1 MSINHKFFV
10 LTKHGLN
17 IIMIPDNLIQAD
29 DYKLIR
35 LDRTSLNLQGFT
47 KRGGGIAVYI
57 KNCVQF
63 EALTEPLF
71 QGSTED
77 LEFMTIKIIRK
88 CTKPLYLINL
98 YRPPTGDLEN
108 MYTSLSQFLSSLD
121 NIDNATVYHTN
132 NFSIYIRIIPKLKFT
147 L

>member
-1 MSINHKFFV
+1 
-10 LTKHGLN
+10 
-17 IIMIPDNLIQAD
+17 MIPDNLIQAD

-35 LDRTSLNLQGFT
+35 LDRMSLNLHGFT

-63 EALTEPLF
+63 EVLSEPPF

-77 LEFMTIKIIRK
+77 LEFMTLKIIRK
-88 CTKPLYLINL
+88 YTKPMYLINL

-108 MYTSLSQFLSSLD
+108 MYTSLSQLLSSLD
-121 NIDNATVYHTN
+121 NIDKATVVIGGDFN
-132 NFSIYIRIIPKLKFT
+132 IDFSKKCSVGNTYIRRLTKDFL
-147 L
+147 